1 MHFNNIFIFNTFN
14 SLTNSLNNYNSNFVQ
29 SPNIFLNDKY
39 ILGECIEDYNLKYI
53 RIWKSKACFNYY
65 FNKMHMTDNLIA
77 CLDYTINND
86 HIKIEYLS
94 ISDDF
99 DINYRK
105 NIILND
111 NDAIELKNSL
121 ILYIENIAK
130 INNLNKIII
139 DVHNNLKY
147 YNKYFK
153 DNNFIITDKRCND
166 NPFWIETEKIIN
178 N

>member
-1 MHFNNIFIFNTFN
+1 
-14 SLTNSLNNYNSNFVQ
+14 
-29 SPNIFLNDKY
+29 
-39 ILGECIEDYNLKYI
+39 
-53 RIWKSKACFNYY
+53 
-65 FNKMHMTDNLIA
+65 MTDNLIA